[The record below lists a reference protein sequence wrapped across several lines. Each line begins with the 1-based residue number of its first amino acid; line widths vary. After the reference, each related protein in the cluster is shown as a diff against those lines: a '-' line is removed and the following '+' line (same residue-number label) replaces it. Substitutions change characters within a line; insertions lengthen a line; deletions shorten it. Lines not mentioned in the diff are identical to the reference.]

1 MPDTTQP
8 ASLPAR
14 APSVR
19 DARLDVL
26 RGLCLV
32 MIFINHV
39 PGNPYER
46 FTSRNFGF
54 SDAAEGFVMMSGIA
68 AGLAYG
74 MDFRLPGRL
83 WTGLARIWGR
93 AWTLYLVHLACSLI
107 ALGLVAAVAL
117 LTHDMRGLQSN
128 LMKYVFLKP
137 LQTMAG
143 LPMLT
148 HQFGYMNILPLYLVL
163 LFAAP
168 PVLWLAWRQPRAVL
182 GGAIALWL
190 AAGLFRLNL
199 PNYPLKGGWF
209 FNPLAW
215 QLIFVIG
222 LLTGLGIRQGKRL
235 VPVRRWLQILC
246 ALWLVLAVV
255 VLWVRP
261 VGEAFG
267 HSLWLLKQL
276 GLPFNITDFDK
287 TFLTAP
293 RLLHI
298 LALAYLLSSLSVV
311 RRMAASRWVTPL
323 AVLGRQSLPV
333 FALGSLLCLTF
344 QAVKWTT
351 GEDFLIDTAMIAGGL
366 ALQLAL
372 AAARVYWP
380 KPPKAAHPA
389 TVHAAG

>member
-1 MPDTTQP
+1 MPDTP
-8 ASLPAR
+8 LPAR
-14 APSVR
+14 APSIR

-39 PGNPYER
+39 PGNPYEN

-54 SDAAEGFVMMSGIA
+54 SDAAEGFVMMSGVA

-93 AWTLYLVHLACSLI
+93 AWTLYLVHVACSLI

-117 LTHDMRGLQSN
+117 WTHDLRGLQSN

-137 LQTMAG
+137 LQTLVG
-143 LPMLT
+143 LPLLT
-148 HQFGYMNILPLYLVL
+148 HQFGYMNILPLYFVL
-163 LFAAP
+163 LLCAP
-168 PVLWLAWRQPRAVL
+168 PVLWLAWRRPKAVL
-182 GGAIALWL
+182 AGSVALWL
-190 AAGLFRLNL
+190 ATGLFRLNL

-209 FNPLAW
+209 FNPFAW

-235 VPVRRWLQILC
+235 VPVLPWLQILA
-246 ALWLVLAVV
+246 ALWLVLAAVV
-255 VLWVRP
+255 IWVQP
-261 VGEAFG
+261 VAEVFG

-287 TFLTAP
+287 TFLSGP

-298 LALAYLLSSLSVV
+298 LALAYLMTSLPQV
-311 RRMAASRWVTPL
+311 RRACASRWAAPL
-323 AVLGRQSLPV
+323 DILGRQALPV
-333 FALGSLLCLTF
+333 FALGSMLCLTF

-351 GEDFLIDTAMIAGGL
+351 GEDFLIDSAMILGGL

-380 KPPKAAHPA
+380 KPPKTPHPA
-389 TVHAAG
+389 TVQAAG